1 MTTSFKK
8 KTPVAMVGM
17 ALLLGTTQMVSA
29 ASITGWNTD
38 NVISTPEPIPVG
50 DVPAEDQLA
59 GVSVI
64 YNADVSGGVGTATS
78 SGQIVFDPPEA
89 ISPGIKVQPESYADT
104 GSGSTLQLDGCLMTS
119 NPGNTCTGEFQSG
132 KRIKQQITG
141 FEPVDL
147 VFDID
152 NEDSNESVYQVFG
165 RLINVSGQAID
176 GVTVELGFGVGDQF
190 TAATGGEL
198 TFSTAFTAQPNNS
211 GLSSTS
217 QYPFGLFGDADDSK
231 NFLLDGFFA
240 SDRTGFDLVQTDTMI
255 STAGYYGEYFN
266 MFGDWNSR
274 ESVVDG
280 LFWDFDDDAN
290 TDNLLMAWQTGADE
304 WELRRT
310 VGQTCEVGDPSNC
323 SFGQT
328 LDTYET
334 GTLAEIIAMLTDGTD
349 PWLDI
354 FGTGAIEDL
363 ANLNLNYAISLGD
376 VDASSFTLRTTAYA
390 VSAVPLPTTAP
401 LLAGGL
407 GLLLVARRKRKT
419 GAAA

>member
-1 MTTSFKK
+1 M
-8 KTPVAMVGM
+8 
-17 ALLLGTTQMVSA
+17 
-29 ASITGWNTD
+29 
-38 NVISTPEPIPVG
+38 
-50 DVPAEDQLA
+50 
-59 GVSVI
+59 
-64 YNADVSGGVGTATS
+64 
-78 SGQIVFDPPEA
+78 FDPPEA
-89 ISPGIKVQPESYADT
+89 ISPGIKVQEESYADT

-147 VFDID
+147 VFDIEND
-152 NEDSNESVYQVFG
+152 DTESVYQVFG
-165 RLINVSGQAID
+165 RLINVSGQQID
-176 GVTVELGFGVGDQF
+176 GVTVELGFGVGSDF
-190 TAATGGEL
+190 TAAAGDQL

-266 MFGDWNSR
+266 MFGAWNSQ

-280 LFWDFDDDAN
+280 LFWDFDDDAE
-290 TDNLLMAWQTGADE
+290 TDNLLMAWQIGENE

-310 VGQTCEVGDPSNC
+310 VGETCEVGNPSNC
-323 SFGQT
+323 TFGQT
-328 LDTYET
+328 LDDFET
-334 GTLAEIIAMLTDGTD
+334 GTFDYIVGLLETAAGDQWEN
-349 PWLDI
+349 I
-354 FGTGAIEDL
+354 FEPGAIEDL

-376 VDASSFTLRTTAYA
+376 IDASSFTLRTTAHA

-407 GLLLVARRKRKT
+407 GLLLVARRKRKV
-419 GAAA
+419 GAAG